1 MMKRGIPAFYEII
14 NNDLFGGLTLKK
26 RIIIIAFFSLLVV
39 VLLLVYFGQRSARLE
54 ELYYS
59 GTLEATEAE
68 LSFQVSGR
76 VADLPV
82 DEGQSVEKDQTLAV
96 LDRSEY
102 QARFDQAK
110 ANLDA
115 AKADLAGLEVSLEN
129 VKKTLPADV
138 ERYQASVNALKAQQD
153 QMEAG
158 YRVQDVQKAEYNLSA
173 LKTAMENAG
182 KNKERFDKLFQD
194 KIVSEQEHDGADL
207 QYESALKAYDSAK
220 ANLDQFKQGYRDE
233 DVRVAKAKLAEGEAI
248 FKQAK
253 MNLSKIDLAEKQV
266 DAARAKVGA
275 ADASFKLAETQL
287 GFMELKA
294 PYKGIIT
301 SRNLEPGE
309 VVTIGQEVFSLA
321 DLSSIELKIY
331 VDETEIGKVKPGQ
344 EADVT
349 VDTFPDKIFEG
360 KVSFISPQGEFTPK
374 IIQTHKERVK
384 LVYLVK
390 VLIPNAGIELKSGMP
405 ADAVLK

>member
-1 MMKRGIPAFYEII
+1 LK
-14 NNDLFGGLTLKK
+14 KK
-26 RIIIIAFFSLLVV
+26 RIIIIAFLALLAVV
-39 VLLLVYFGQRSARLE
+39 VFFVYIGQRSARSRALE
-54 ELYYS
+54 YS
-59 GTLEATEAE
+59 GTVEATESQ
-68 LSFQVSGR
+68 LSFQVVGR
-76 VADLPV
+76 VLNVLV

-102 QARFDQAK
+102 QARYDQAK
-110 ANLDA
+110 ANLEA
-115 AKADLAGLEVSLEN
+115 AKADFAGLEISLESSR
-129 VKKTLPADV
+129 KILPADV

-158 YRVQDVQKAEYNLSA
+158 YRTQDVEKAEYNLSA
-173 LKTAMENAG
+173 LGTAMENAK
-182 KNKERFDKLFQD
+182 KNKERFDKLYQD
-194 KIVSEQEHDGADL
+194 KIVSEQEHDNANL
-207 QYESALKAYDSAK
+207 QYETALKAYDSAK

-233 DVRVAKAKLAEGEAI
+233 DIRSAKAKLAEGEAI

-253 MNLSKIDLAEKQV
+253 INLSKIDLNEKQV
-266 DAARAKVGA
+266 EAARAKVGA
-275 ADASFKLAETQL
+275 ADASFQLAATQL

-301 SRNLEPGE
+301 SRNVEPGE
-309 VVTIGQEVFSLA
+309 VVTLGQEVFSLA
-321 DLSSIELKIY
+321 DLSDIELKIY

-349 VDTFPDKIFEG
+349 VDTFPNKIFKG
-360 KVSFISPQGEFTPK
+360 KVEYVSPEGEFTPK

-390 VLIPNAGIELKSGMP
+390 VLIPNAGLELKSGMP